1 MEKSLSK
8 TLRVLLALTVGGAAL
23 SAGGCQKTTPP
34 AVAKVSPEEARPG
47 STVTIEG
54 KGFSEKPADSITVK
68 VGQAEAQ
75 VKRRGA
81 DSLLVVELP
90 KDLKPG
96 SYDLVVTDR
105 SAKQSSRPVQ
115 LSVTNEVLVIPAGT
129 SLKVRAT
136 DGISS
141 GRSQAGDTFRLTLD
155 QPLVINGRTVA
166 PAGSQVVGR
175 VTHAKESGRVSGRA
189 ELGFTLVELKLA
201 RDGRAYPIVTDAF
214 HAQAQGTKKRDAA
227 TIGGGAGLGAVIGG
241 IAGGKK
247 GALIGATLGGAAG
260 TGVAVTTRGKEMAVS
275 SGARFT
281 FRLKQ
286 PVEMEMTGGQPVA
299 SAR

>member
-1 MEKSLSK
+1 MEKALSK
-8 TLRVLLALTVGGAAL
+8 TLRALLTLTAGGALL
-23 SAGGCQKTTPP
+23 SVGGCQQTTPP

-54 KGFSEKPADSITVK
+54 KGFSHKPAAPVVK
-68 VGQAEAQ
+68 VGEAEVR
-75 VKRRGA
+75 VKSQGA

-105 SAKQSSRPVQ
+105 SAKRSSKPVQ
-115 LSVTNEVLVIPAGT
+115 LSVANEVLVIPAGT
-129 SLKVRAT
+129 SLKVRAA

-141 GRSQAGDTFRLTLD
+141 GQSRVGDTFRLTLD

-166 PAGSQVVGR
+166 PAGSRVVGR
-175 VTHAKESGRVSGRA
+175 VTEAKGAGRVSGRA
-189 ELGFTLVELKLA
+189 ELGFTLVELKPA
-201 RDGRAYPIVTDAF
+201 NDNRSYPIVTDAF
-214 HAQAQGTKKRDAA
+214 HAQAKSTKKRDAA

-247 GALIGATLGGAAG
+247 GAAIGATIGGAAG
-260 TGVAVTTRGKEMAVS
+260 TGVAVSTRGKEVAVS

-286 PVEMEMTGGQPVA
+286 PVEMEMAGDQPVA

>member
-1 MEKSLSK
+1 MKKATSK
-8 TLRVLLALTVGGAAL
+8 ILRMSLALTVGGAAL
-23 SAGGCQKTTPP
+23 SAGGCQRTTPP

-47 STVTIEG
+47 ATVTIEG
-54 KGFSEKPADSITVK
+54 KGFSKKPADSITVT

-105 SAKQSSRPVQ
+105 SARQSSKPVQ
-115 LSVTNEVLVIPAGT
+115 LSVTNEVLVLPAGT

-136 DGISS
+136 DGVSS
-141 GRSQAGDTFRLTLD
+141 GRNQAGDTFRLTLD

-175 VTHAKESGRVSGRA
+175 VTEAKGAGRVSGRA
-189 ELGFTLVELKLA
+189 ELGFTLVELKL
-201 RDGRAYPIVTDAF
+201 GQRACPIVTDAF
-214 HAQAQGTKKRDAA
+214 HAQARSTKKRDAA

-247 GALIGATLGGAAG
+247 GAAIGATLGGAAG
-260 TGVAVTTRGKEMAVS
+260 TGVAVSTRGKEVEVS